1 MGDWKLNTMGSLD
14 EQEVEKL
21 IDDGDVVEVSDGGSR
36 GSAEGR
42 LLRFCESFC
51 EKEYMLEEEVGTKG
65 IDGEE
70 KGDRHSD
77 SNFSYGD
84 SEEDDC
90 SKA

>member
-1 MGDWKLNTMGSLD
+1 MGSLD

-21 IDDGDVVEVSDGGSR
+21 IDDGDVVEVSDEESKGSV
-36 GSAEGR
+36 EGR
-42 LLRFCESFC
+42 LSRFCET
-51 EKEYMLEEEVGTKG
+51 EYILEEEVGTKG

-77 SNFSYGD
+77 SNLSYGD